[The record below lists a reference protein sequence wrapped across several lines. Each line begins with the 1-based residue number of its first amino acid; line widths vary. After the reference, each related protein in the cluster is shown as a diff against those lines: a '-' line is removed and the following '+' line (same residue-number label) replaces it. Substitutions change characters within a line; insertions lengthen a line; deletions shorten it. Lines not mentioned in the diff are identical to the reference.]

1 MLQMIQFQKTYI
13 FTLAIALFSFC
24 SMAQNTQLFEQGNT
38 LYNDAQYE
46 EAIKKYQQILDT
58 DMHSAELYF
67 NLANAHYK
75 LNHIA
80 PSIFYYEKALQL
92 APNDSEIKQNMA
104 FAKNM
109 TLDAI
114 DVVPEVGISKVIN
127 QVSHA
132 VSFDAWAILA
142 ICFVFLSVF
151 AFINYYLAKGTKTKR
166 FSFTLGFVGLVL
178 MLGSLVSA
186 FNKYDLDKNDN
197 PAIVFAQESK
207 IKSEPNLRS
216 TEAFILHEGTK
227 VQVLDTVKNWKKIK
241 LTDGKTGWIHSED
254 IKLLDSF

>member
-1 MLQMIQFQKTYI
+1 MLQMIKLQKSYFFFI
-13 FTLAIALFSFC
+13 MLVFLSLCSF
-24 SMAQNTQLFEQGNT
+24 AQNSQLFEQGNT
-38 LYNDAQYE
+38 LYNDAKYP
-46 EAIKKYQQILDT
+46 EAIDKYQQVLDT

-92 APNDSEIKQNMA
+92 APNDAEIKQNMA

-114 DVVPEVGISKVIN
+114 DVVPEVGVSKVIN

-132 VSFDAWAILA
+132 ISFDLWAIIA
-142 ICFVFLSVF
+142 ICFVFLAVF
-151 AFINYYLAKGTKTKR
+151 SFINYYLAHGTRTKR
-166 FSFTLGFVGLVL
+166 FSFTIGFIALILMVGSV
-178 MLGSLVSA
+178 VSA
-186 FNKYDLDKNDN
+186 FNKYNLDQSDN
-197 PAIVFAQESK
+197 PAIVFAQESQ

-216 TEAFILHEGTK
+216 TEAFLLHEGTK
-227 VQVLDTVKNWKKIK
+227 VQVLDTVENWKKIK
-241 LTDGKTGWIHSED
+241 LSDGKKGWIPSRD
-254 IKLLDSF
+254 IKLLNY

>member
-1 MLQMIQFQKTYI
+1 MIHLQKTY
-13 FTLAIALFSFC
+13 FFSVVFAFLSLFSF
-24 SMAQNTQLFEQGNT
+24 AQNSELFEQGNT
-38 LYNDAQYE
+38 LYNDGKYE
-46 EAIKKYQQILDT
+46 DAIGKYQQILDT

-80 PSIFYYEKALQL
+80 PSIFYYEKAQQL
-92 APNDSEIKQNMA
+92 APHDTDIEQNKA
-104 FAKNM
+104 FAQNM

-142 ICFVFLSVF
+142 ICFVLLAVF
-151 AFINYYLAKGTKTKR
+151 AFINYYLSKGTRTKR
-166 FSFTLGFVGLVL
+166 FSFTMGFVGLIL
-178 MLGSLVSA
+178 MLGALVSA
-186 FNKYDLDKNDN
+186 FNKFDLDKSDN
-197 PAIVFAQESK
+197 PAIVFAQESQ

-216 TEAFILHEGTK
+216 SEAFMLHEGTK
-227 VQVLDTVKNWKKIK
+227 VQVLDTVENWKKIK
-241 LTDGKTGWIHSED
+241 LSDGKTGWIRSKD
-254 IKLLDSF
+254 IKLLNAI

>member
-1 MLQMIQFQKTYI
+1 MLQIMQLHKTY
-13 FTLAIALFSFC
+13 FLTLLIALISLC
-24 SMAQNTQLFEQGNT
+24 SLGQNIQLFEQANT
-38 LYNDAQYE
+38 LYNDAKYE
-46 EAIKKYQQILDT
+46 EAISKYQQILDT

-92 APNDSEIKQNMA
+92 APNDAEINQNIA

-114 DVVPEVGISKVIN
+114 DVVPEVGVSKVIN
-127 QVSHA
+127 QVSNA

-142 ICFVFLSVF
+142 ICFVFLAVF
-151 AFINYYLAKGTKTKR
+151 SFINYYLAKGTKTKR
-166 FSFTLGFVGLVL
+166 FSFTVGFIGLFL
-178 MLGSLVSA
+178 MLGSVVSA
-186 FNKYDLDKNDN
+186 FNKYDLDKNNN
-197 PAIVFAQESK
+197 PAIVFAQESQ

-216 TEAFILHEGTK
+216 TEAFVLHEGTK
-227 VQVLDTVKNWKKIK
+227 VQVLDTVENWKKIK
-241 LTDGKTGWIHSED
+241 LTDGKTGWIPATD
-254 IKLLDSF
+254 IKLLKKF